1 MKPSCDVTLWI
12 AREEPPGSYNYD
24 RLDDIHAANAPTT
37 CEIGYVAKEERFIQ
51 RNRAQR
57 TQEGRIEKTG
67 KAFFDDV
74 IRKHFDT

>member
-1 MKPSCDVTLWI
+1 M
-12 AREEPPGSYNYD
+12 
-24 RLDDIHAANAPTT
+24 PTT